1 MDETV
6 FRQGLAAKV
15 GLSGN
20 LEKAFRDCDLD
31 FMLAYVSI
39 L

>member
-15 GLSGN
+15 EISVN
-20 LEKAFRDCDLD
+20 LEKVFRDCDLD
-31 FMLAYVSI
+31 FML